1 MSDCDCGGAE
11 RIWNSQFEIC
21 SHVNVL
27 RTSYEKI
34 CLLPYIF
41 HITVRAGKL
50 VNARVFEVI
59 VISGIILV
67 TQEIAYS
74 VLCFIGYMEVCM
86 SEKFCDKTSF
96 FSCVSKGGKF
106 LSFW

>member
-1 MSDCDCGGAE
+1 MKGSA
-11 RIWNSQFEIC
+11 
-21 SHVNVL
+21 
-27 RTSYEKI
+27 
-34 CLLPYIF
+34 CLSYIF

-50 VNARVFEVI
+50 VNARVFEAI
-59 VISGIILV
+59 VVPGIILV
-67 TQEIAYS
+67 TKKFAYS

-96 FSCVSKGGKF
+96 FSYVRKGDKF